1 MLQQTNYPIAYPEMQ
16 NVLVDYMKIIHGTEP
31 DEKKRIV
38 PRDFIGPSSY
48 TLSVNNVAPVN
59 PDANIPNIRDNYTVT
74 DKADGERKLMV
85 VGGDGKLYMIDTNMN
100 VQFTGAKTTEK
111 TLFNSI
117 LDGEHILHD
126 KSGRFINLY
135 AAFDIYFINKKD
147 VRELPFVAPRDVKEK
162 EALQRACQA
171 LSPPS
176 SFRVRSTPW
185 IERRD

>member
-1 MLQQTNYPIAYPEMQ
+1 MLVLSALQQTNYPIAYPEMQ

-48 TLSVNNVAPVN
+48 TLSVNNVAPAN

-85 VGGDGKLYMIDTNMN
+85 VGGDGKLYMIDTNECSVYWCQDN
-100 VQFTGAKTTEK
+100 RK

-135 AAFDIYFINKKD
+135 ATFGIYFINKKD
-147 VRELPFVAPRDVKEK
+147 VRELPFVLHPA
-162 EALQRACQA
+162 
-171 LSPPS
+171 
-176 SFRVRSTPW
+176 T
-185 IERRD
+185 